1 MRLGSTVGKIY
12 MTDSGILILRSE
24 CKPAFGRKV
33 DIILED
39 YLTLEEGGQVI
50 VDKMCCYEVSTGRR
64 ITQYQVARLRPDKP

>member
-12 MTDSGILILRSE
+12 MTECGTLILCSE

-50 VDKMCCYEVSTGRR
+50 VDRMCCYEVSTGRR
-64 ITQYQVARLRPDKP
+64 IEQFQVARLRPDKP